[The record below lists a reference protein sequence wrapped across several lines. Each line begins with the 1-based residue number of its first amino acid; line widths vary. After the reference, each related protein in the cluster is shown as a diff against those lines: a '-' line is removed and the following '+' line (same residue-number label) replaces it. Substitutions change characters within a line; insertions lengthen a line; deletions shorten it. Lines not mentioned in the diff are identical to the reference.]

1 MALERGPV
9 DQLTEV
15 ARRMENNVPNRTT
28 ARAAAG
34 FTLIEALVAMLV
46 LTIGL
51 LGLAQAFYLG
61 MRHMSTSSA
70 NLVAREKAREAVES
84 VHTARDTRTITWAQ
98 IKNVSNSGV
107 FLDGAQ
113 PLYAAGA
120 DGLVNTADDAAAGL
134 ETVCDP
140 GPNGILGDGDD
151 IVTPF
156 NGFTRQIQILELSPV
171 NPDLRQIVVTI
182 TYQVGP
188 MRGSYTLRT
197 YISAYS

>member
-1 MALERGPV
+1 MAVERARV
-9 DQLTEV
+9 DQLTRV
-15 ARRMENNVPNRTT
+15 TNRTEGSVSKRT
-28 ARAAAG
+28 TSRGASG
-34 FTLIEALVAMLV
+34 FTLIEALAAMTI
-46 LTIGL
+46 LTVGL

-70 NLVAREKAREAVES
+70 NLIAREKAREAIES

-98 IKNVSNSGV
+98 IKNVSNGGV

-113 PLYAAGA
+113 PLNAAGA

-134 ETVCDP
+134 EALRDP
-140 GPNGILGDGDD
+140 GPDGILGTADD

-156 NGFTRQIQILELSPV
+156 GGFTRQIQILELSPV

-182 TYQVGP
+182 AFQVGRQ
-188 MRGSYTLRT
+188 RGSYVLRT
-197 YISAYS
+197 YISSFS